1 MHIGLRYLVVITAAF
16 VSVTVGVILLVQ
28 AALHSRSLPVCWHC
42 GTPEVR
48 RSATRLPADL
58 ALRFLFLVPY
68 RCRGCLKRFYGFPS
82 ARAIPNP
89 QAHAA
94 P

>member
-16 VSVTVGVILLVQ
+16 GFATIGVILLVQ

-48 RSATRLPADL
+48 RSTSRLPADM

-82 ARAIPNP
+82 ARAIRNP
-89 QAHAA
+89 EAPAA